1 MVVGIFSH
9 KDILKNKLPLATFF
23 LAFGSRNVTPGNI
36 GRELMQTLST
46 AETQA
51 ILQEMTENFNH
62 GGRKITVPP
71 PIFVA
76 MNAEIISYT
85 KGKSITVS
93 FPVTEDQ
100 TNPMGMM
107 QGGVIAAAFDNAFG
121 PLSYLVAKRP
131 TTTIDMNIQYIRGVA
146 VGQKVIVKATIEAK
160 GFSTIHMVGEMRTEK
175 DKLLATATTNLLILK
190 IPGGVGE

>member
-1 MVVGIFSH
+1 M
-9 KDILKNKLPLATFF
+9 LLL
-23 LAFGSRNVTPGNI
+23 VTYG
-36 GRELMQTLST
+36 GCFMQTLT
-46 AETQA
+46 TEETQK
-51 ILQEMTENFNH
+51 ILEEMTVNFNH

-71 PIFVA
+71 PIFLA
-76 MNAEIISYT
+76 MKAEILSYT
-85 KGKSITVS
+85 KGKSITVA
-93 FPVTEDQ
+93 FPVSDEQ

-146 VGQKVIVKATIEAK
+146 VNQRVIVKATVEAK
-160 GFSTIHMVGEMRTEK
+160 GFSTIHMIGEMRTEK

-190 IPGGVGE
+190 IPGGGE

>member
-1 MVVGIFSH
+1 MH
-9 KDILKNKLPLATFF
+9 THTK
-23 LAFGSRNVTPGNI
+23 
-36 GRELMQTLST
+36 E
-46 AETQA
+46 ETQK
-51 ILQEMTENFNH
+51 ILDDMTINFNN

-76 MNAEIISYT
+76 MKAEILSYT
-85 KGKSITVS
+85 KGKSITVA
-93 FPVTEDQ
+93 FPVSEDQ

-146 VGQKVIVKATIEAK
+146 VGQKVIVKATVEAK

-190 IPGGVGE
+190 IPGGLGE